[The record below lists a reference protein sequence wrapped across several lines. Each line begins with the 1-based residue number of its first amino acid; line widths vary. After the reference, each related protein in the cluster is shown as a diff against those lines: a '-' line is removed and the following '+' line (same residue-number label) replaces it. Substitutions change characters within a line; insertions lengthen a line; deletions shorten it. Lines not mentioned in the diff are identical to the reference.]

1 MKAVKYIH
9 KRNNKLIEYSFLKF
23 MAIQA
28 LNNMSLIA
36 INIVSVAKEYLS
48 RKSVCSHTVW
58 EPYISSNK

>member
-1 MKAVKYIH
+1 MLLLKTLIEKITMKAVKYIH

-36 INIVSVAKEYLS
+36 INIVSVAKEYL
-48 RKSVCSHTVW
+48 
-58 EPYISSNK
+58 